1 MNTIQ
6 RIPLILLLSALFLSS
21 WSSHLAAQ
29 AGSDSESQEAT
40 EREYETPPLP
50 PLDLNDEKL
59 NQDLDRYREHLE
71 AREFSKALAI
81 IKRVRSKVRKPEESI
96 AEIVDRYFRE
106 AEAGTVLDK
115 AQRYNDKKQYR
126 KALGIITKE
135 DPKEEAFS
143 GTRIGE
149 EVSELRQLL
158 KDEIYLVIEDFE
170 KEKSSEESEE
180 ENAPEQRRREG
191 MEQGQNSK
199 IVEGTPEDGDV
210 RSGKF
215 AMHWQTTERLSWV
228 SIGNKS
234 FEKMMEEGESLTD
247 YRYLTL
253 SLRCENP
260 SAKPNILVLFDV
272 NGEQIRAPRGGM
284 RRGGARAYQ
293 RDGFNTS
300 VNPKGGWKEY
310 RLDLKKFVRKGEVD
324 WDMVEALR
332 LIYTGGPDHLLMID
346 NVQLEKP

>member
-1 MNTIQ
+1 
-6 RIPLILLLSALFLSS
+6 
-21 WSSHLAAQ
+21 
-29 AGSDSESQEAT
+29 
-40 EREYETPPLP
+40 
-50 PLDLNDEKL
+50 
-59 NQDLDRYREHLE
+59 
-71 AREFSKALAI
+71 
-81 IKRVRSKVRKPEESI
+81 
-96 AEIVDRYFRE
+96 
-106 AEAGTVLDK
+106 
-115 AQRYNDKKQYR
+115 
-126 KALGIITKE
+126 
-135 DPKEEAFS
+135 
-143 GTRIGE
+143 
-149 EVSELRQLL
+149 
-158 KDEIYLVIEDFE
+158 
-170 KEKSSEESEE
+170 
-180 ENAPEQRRREG
+180 
-191 MEQGQNSK
+191 
-199 IVEGTPEDGDV
+199 
-210 RSGKF
+210 
-215 AMHWQTTERLSWV
+215 
-228 SIGNKS
+228 
-234 FEKMMEEGESLTD
+234 MMEEGESLTD